1 MKSNINVAGNLGV
14 TGTSTFYD
22 NVNIKGNL
30 GIGIIYFPINTNI
43 QLTIGD

>member
-1 MKSNINVAGNLGV
+1 MPDTESV
-14 TGTSTFYD
+14 TIIDPVPT
-22 NVNIKGNL
+22 VVKKIELNIKGNL